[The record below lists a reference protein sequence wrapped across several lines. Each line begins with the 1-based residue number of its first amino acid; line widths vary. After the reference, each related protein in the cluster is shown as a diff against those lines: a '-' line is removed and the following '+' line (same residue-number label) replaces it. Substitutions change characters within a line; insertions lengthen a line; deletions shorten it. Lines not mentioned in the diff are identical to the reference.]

1 MLKFISKLYP
11 RRRIKKFNFN
21 VKISKEKYLEM
32 IKKRYISTLLKF
44 SSKQILEGIKEISLK
59 YQKILKFQDKL
70 QCVIIKK

>member
-1 MLKFISKLYP
+1 MIKFISKLFP
-11 RRRIKKFNFN
+11 RRVIKKFNFD
-21 VKISKEKYLEM
+21 VKISKKKYLEM